1 MLTRMNSIGD
11 AGASLSRLNGW
22 EISGIIV
29 ALLVIALGAWLAP
42 EFIRYM
48 KIRHM

>member
-11 AGASLSRLNGW
+11 AGTSLSGLNGW
-22 EISGIIV
+22 EISGIVV
-29 ALLVIALGAWLAP
+29 ALLVIAFGVWMAP
-42 EFIRYM
+42 EIIRYM